1 MEKTVI
7 EKKKVNLSK
16 QFDKLS
22 TRKLVLKL
30 MTPVAI
36 QLMLFTLIGVIDS
49 IIVSNYVTDGVS
61 IIGLTDSAVGLFF
74 SFALIISAGL
84 TVNYT

>member
-30 MTPVAI
+30 MTPVVI

-49 IIVSNYVTDGVS
+49 IIVSNYITDGVS
-61 IIGLTDSAVGLFF
+61 IIGLTDSTVNLFF
-74 SFALIISAGL
+74 SFALIMSAGL